1 MESTRQNND
10 INAIQETRQLLNELR
25 SNLSREE
32 MNRIREKLYKKET
45 VYSFF
50 KMRVFMNI
58 EILKNFLMQ

>member
-1 MESTRQNND
+1 MEPISQNND

-45 VYSFF
+45 VYSFL

>member
-25 SNLSREE
+25 NNLSREE

-50 KMRVFMNI
+50 KM
-58 EILKNFLMQ
+58 

>member
-45 VYSFF
+45 VYSFL

>member
-10 INAIQETRQLLNELR
+10 INAIQQTRQLLNGLR

-45 VYSFF
+45 VYSFL
-50 KMRVFMNI
+50 KM
-58 EILKNFLMQ
+58 